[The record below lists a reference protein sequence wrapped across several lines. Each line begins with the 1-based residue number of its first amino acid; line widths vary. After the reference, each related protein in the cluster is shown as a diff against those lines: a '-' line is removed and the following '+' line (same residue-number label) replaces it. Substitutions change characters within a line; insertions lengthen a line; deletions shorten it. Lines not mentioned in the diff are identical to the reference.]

1 VQVTATATDPDNDPL
16 TFSWSS
22 NGGQIIGTGAVAK
35 LDTSGLATNRYTI
48 TGQVN
53 DGRGGMADCSVNVEV
68 QAPTPLEIKLA
79 LHSIYFPTAQPTGQ
93 NPNGGLLASQK
104 QTLMELA
111 SDFEKYRESKP
122 DARLILEGHAD
133 PRGSNESNQT
143 LSERRV
149 ERTKRYLIER
159 GVPAANIETKAFGV
173 QRNLTDAQVNEA
185 VEHNAELTSAERQKL
200 LDNMTTIILASNRRV
215 DVTLSTTG
223 QHSIRRYPFN
233 AADSLTL
240 LRQKKGPESPS
251 ATRK

>member
-22 NGGQIIGTGAVAK
+22 NGGQIIGTGAAAK

-48 TGQVN
+48 AGQVN

-111 SDFEKYRESKP
+111 SDFEKYLESKP

-149 ERTKRYLIER
+149 ERTKQYLIER
-159 GVPAANIETKAFGV
+159 GVPAANVETKAFGV
-173 QRNLTDAQVNEA
+173 QKNLTDAQVNEA
-185 VEHNAELTSAERQKL
+185 VEHNGELTPAERQKI

-223 QHSIRRYPFN
+223 QHSILQYPFN

-240 LRQKKGPESPS
+240 LRQQGSP
-251 ATRK
+251 RKHPK